1 MSNLNKN
8 VLIILTGSIACYKTC
23 SVISAL
29 HQKGYQIKTV
39 LSPSSLQFIGAAT
52 IEGLTGI
59 APVTDMYAKGSIM
72 DHINLNRWADLVLV
86 APATANYI
94 NKIAAGIGDDLL
106 TTLFLSHDFSKPFVI
121 APAMNTKMYLHP
133 TTQASLAKLKS
144 YGIEILETASGVL
157 ACGEVGYGK
166 LLDPQLIVAEVEK
179 RISQNLNVTKI
190 IPVGQTCV
198 KKVLITSGGTTEPI
212 DDIRSIT
219 NTSTGKTAAY
229 LADQLTEAGVDIHF
243 LHAKNS
249 AKPLLQTQMSQFTT
263 FSEFNDRLTDILQR
277 SSFDAV
283 IQMAAV
289 SDYSVVQQPGK
300 LSSDASEIHLSLKK
314 NDKLINRIKALNP
327 NTKLIGFKL
336 TSSATEEVIEE
347 KVQKLFADANCDYIV
362 QNDWSDIR
370 NDNRRFKF
378 FDPSLKFEEIP
389 TVEQLSFK
397 LFQTITETL

>member
-8 VLIILTGSIACYKTC
+8 ILIILTGSIACYKTC

-39 LSPSSLQFIGAAT
+39 LSPGSLQFIGAAT
-52 IEGLTGI
+52 IEGLTGT
-59 APVTDMYAKGSIM
+59 APVTNMYAMGSIM

-106 TTLFLSHDFSKPFVI
+106 TTLFLSHDFKKPFVI

-133 TTQASLAKLKS
+133 ITQESITKLKN

-166 LLDPQLIVAEVEK
+166 LLDPQLIIAEVEK
-179 RISQNLNVTKI
+179 RISQPSGLTK
-190 IPVGQTCV
+190 PMTEDKVLS

-229 LADQLTEAGVDIHF
+229 LADQLTEAGVQVHEERVVHR
-243 LHAKNS
+243 LKRNS
-249 AKPLLQTQMSQFTT
+249 KEPARTSGSFGGI
-263 FSEFNDRLTDILQR
+263 RL
-277 SSFDAV
+277 V
-283 IQMAAV
+283 AATG
-289 SDYSVVQQPGK
+289 QQQEEA
-300 LSSDASEIHLSLKK
+300 ASE
-314 NDKLINRIKALNP
+314 D
-327 NTKLIGFKL
+327 
-336 TSSATEEVIEE
+336 
-347 KVQKLFADANCDYIV
+347 
-362 QNDWSDIR
+362 
-370 NDNRRFKF
+370 
-378 FDPSLKFEEIP
+378 
-389 TVEQLSFK
+389 
-397 LFQTITETL
+397 

>member
-1 MSNLNKN
+1 MSNSNKN
-8 VLIILTGSIACYKTC
+8 ILIILTGSIACYKTC

-106 TTLFLSHDFSKPFVI
+106 TTLFLSHDFKKPFVI

-133 TTQASLAKLKS
+133 ATQESITKLKS

-166 LLDPQLIVAEVEK
+166 LLDPQLIIAEVEK
-179 RISQNLNVTKI
+179 RISQPSGLTK
-190 IPVGQTCV
+190 PMTEDKVLS

-229 LADQLTEAGVDIHF
+229 LADQLTEAGIQVHF
-243 LHAKNS
+243 LHAKSSVRPSLAAEMTNFTTY
-249 AKPLLQTQMSQFTT
+249 ADFNEKLVGLLQRYQFDT
-263 FSEFNDRLTDILQR
+263 
-277 SSFDAV
+277 V
-283 IQMAAV
+283 IQLAAV
-289 SDYSVVQQPGK
+289 SDYSIARQPGK
-300 LSSDASEIHLSLKK
+300 LSSRPEEIQLSLKK
-314 NDKLINRIKALNP
+314 NEKLINRIKALNP
-327 NTKLIGFKL
+327 RTKLIGFKL
-336 TSSATEEVIEE
+336 TSSATEKVIEE
-347 KVQKLFADANCDYIV
+347 KVKKLFSEANCDYVV
-362 QNDWSDIR
+362 QNDWSDIQNNKR
-370 NDNRRFKF
+370 MFKF
-378 FDPSLKFEEIP
+378 FDPTLKFEEISS
-389 TVEQLSFK
+389 VEHLSYKIFK
-397 LFQTITETL
+397 TITETL